1 MSKIESIEIKMKTK
15 PILSTNNLG
24 LCRVYCETYN
34 ILRVA
39 NGYAGVIFER

>member
-1 MSKIESIEIKMKTK
+1 MGI
-15 PILSTNNLG
+15 
-24 LCRVYCETYN
+24 CRVYCETYN